1 MVPEVGTCW
10 YQSWYIAGQRGPL
23 EAPNEAGRRMQLTIV
38 QTAAHTAYVH
48 PASGMGLLV
57 QRATDVELD
66 GASLIEADPDAILSE
81 LEGMGIYPALE
92 QDADYGTTV
101 LGQRVGV
108 LYGLPGD
115 TPEAERPDVLATLAE
130 LAGLP
135 S

>member
-1 MVPEVGTCW
+1 
-10 YQSWYIAGQRGPL
+10 
-23 EAPNEAGRRMQLTIV
+23 MQLTIV

-48 PASGMGLLV
+48 PASGMGLLA
-57 QRATDVELD
+57 QRDPAADVVLD
-66 GASLIEADPDAILSE
+66 GASLIEADLDAILSE
-81 LEGMGIYPALE
+81 LEGIGIYPALE

-108 LYGLPGD
+108 LYGLPEDG
-115 TPEAERPDVLATLAE
+115 PEAERLGVLATLAE